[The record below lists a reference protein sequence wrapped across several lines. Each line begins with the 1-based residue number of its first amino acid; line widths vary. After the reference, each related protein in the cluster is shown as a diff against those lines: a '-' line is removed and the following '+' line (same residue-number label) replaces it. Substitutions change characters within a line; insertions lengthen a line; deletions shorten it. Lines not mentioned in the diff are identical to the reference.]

1 MPKVWASVAAA
12 RAYPPIVRS
21 PETSA
26 TLIVVPTDTTQSP
39 FKARRKKIDMNV
51 TFIGIGAIG
60 LPMALQ
66 IQRAGHEVTGVDVSD
81 TVIAN
86 AKSSGIEAVSNFSD
100 APSADVVVVMVA
112 TPDQLAGLVA
122 KVSDSVHGQ
131 LWLIMS
137 TVGPQSVRDQGE
149 LLRRAGAR
157 VVDAPVTGGVARA
170 KTGELVI
177 FAAGAPSDVTS
188 ATPVLEA
195 MGTVRATGERLG
207 DGQSIKVVNQHLC
220 SVHIVAAAEALSL
233 ARSLGLDPSVVLK
246 LVEKGA
252 AGSWMLSD
260 RGPRMLAGTDVEVT
274 SAINIFVKDSGLVA
288 SAGQTC
294 GAQLPLLSIAHQR
307 FCSAAEAG
315 LGLRDDSRV
324 IETWN

>member
-1 MPKVWASVAAA
+1 MK
-12 RAYPPIVRS
+12 
-21 PETSA
+21 
-26 TLIVVPTDTTQSP
+26 
-39 FKARRKKIDMNV
+39 V
-51 TFIGIGAIG
+51 TFVGVGAIG

-66 IQRAGHEVTGVDVSD
+66 IQKAGHEVVGVDVSD
-81 TVIAN
+81 AVIAN
-86 AKSSGIEAVSNFSD
+86 AKSSGIETVGQLSD
-100 APSADVVVVMVA
+100 APPAEVVVVMVA

-122 KVSDSVHGQ
+122 RATDLVRGQ

-137 TVGPQSVRDQGE
+137 TVGPHSVREQGE
-149 LLRRAGAR
+149 VLQRAGAR

-170 KTGELVI
+170 KTGGLVI
-177 FAAGAPSDVTS
+177 FAAGTPDDVAV

-195 MGTVRATGERLG
+195 MGTVRVTGQRLG

-233 ARSLGLDPSVVLK
+233 ARSLGLDPAAVLQ
-246 LVEKGA
+246 LIEKGA

-260 RGPRMLAGTDVEVT
+260 RGPRMVAGTDVEVT

-288 SAGQTC
+288 AAGESC
-294 GAQLPLLSIAHQR
+294 GAELPLLTIALER
-307 FCSAAEAG
+307 FSRAAEAG